1 MGDLK
6 NAKMFGGIGSIL
18 MLVGF
23 FIPSIGL
30 IVTLVGAIL
39 VIVAVK
45 QISEELKENDIFK
58 NYLMYFILF
67 IISLAALFSILLL
80 TAGAAF
86 SGSLT
91 DILSSQTGGGFD
103 PSTITENMDI
113 PTLIGGCLLAV
124 AVFWILQIIAAIF
137 LRKSFNNIGE
147 KANVGLFGTTGLV
160 YLIGAAT
167 LIIIIG
173 FIIIFIALIMQIIAF
188 FSLPEKIEEKPAVTT
203 A

>member
-1 MGDLK
+1 MGDFK

-173 FIIIFIALIMQIIAF
+173 FIIIFIALIMQIVAF
-188 FSLPEKIEEKPAVTT
+188 FSLPEEIEEKPAEVT

>member
-1 MGDLK
+1 MGDFK

-103 PSTITENMDI
+103 PSTITKNMDI

>member
-1 MGDLK
+1 MSDFK

-39 VIVAVK
+39 VIIAVK
-45 QISEELKENDIFK
+45 QISEELKDDDIFK

-113 PTLIGGCLLAV
+113 PCLLYTSD
-124 AVFWILQIIAAIF
+124 AAD
-137 LRKSFNNIGE
+137 E
-147 KANVGLFGTTGLV
+147 
-160 YLIGAAT
+160 
-167 LIIIIG
+167 
-173 FIIIFIALIMQIIAF
+173 
-188 FSLPEKIEEKPAVTT
+188 
-203 A
+203 

>member
-1 MGDLK
+1 MSDFK

-39 VIVAVK
+39 VIIAVK

-67 IISLAALFSILLL
+67 IISVAALFSILLL
-80 TAGAAF
+80 TGGAAF

-113 PTLIGGCLLAV
+113 PALIGGCLLAV

>member
-1 MGDLK
+1 MGDFK